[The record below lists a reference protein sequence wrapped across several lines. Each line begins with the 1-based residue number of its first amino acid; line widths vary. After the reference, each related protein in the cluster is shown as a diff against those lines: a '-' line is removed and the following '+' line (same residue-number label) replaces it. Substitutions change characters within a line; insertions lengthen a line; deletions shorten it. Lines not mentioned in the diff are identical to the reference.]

1 MSFYIFIPLAVIVS
15 QSHAQLVG
23 SRGVVSLPEGF
34 VYHDNE
40 TLDASKRAAEY
51 ARTFQ
56 VVEDHQVAQQKLIIL
71 QKDHLSK
78 EAEPKYANSLNKVGR
93 KIALN
98 SVLSFE
104 NSRLFNPPVENRLNV
119 PLEEVEK
126 ERENGKIRLLP
137 GQGVIPSQR
146 YAAKTPGRFDSAD
159 TEESERAKNAGETVF
174 DDGPNETK
182 LKYQYKGRP
191 VLGEYYDKYFGKTKH
206 DHKKS
211 PIETPKSS
219 PSFLTAYSPHLA
231 APKNTPV
238 TTASPLYPPAPIFNP
253 SYNIHPP
260 HGHYS
265 YLVNHRG

>member
-1 MSFYIFIPLAVIVS
+1 MSFFIFILLAVAVPQS
-15 QSHAQLVG
+15 QAQLVG
-23 SRGVVSLPEGF
+23 SRGVVSLPVGF
-34 VYHDNE
+34 VYHDND

-56 VVEDHQVAQQKLIIL
+56 VVEDHQVAQQKLITL
-71 QKDHLSK
+71 QQDHLSK
-78 EAEPKYANSLNKVGR
+78 ETEPKYANSLNKVGR
-93 KIALN
+93 QIPLN
-98 SVLSFE
+98 SILSYE
-104 NSRLFNPPVENRLNV
+104 NSKLLNPPLENRLNV

-126 ERENGKIRLLP
+126 ERANGKIRLLP

-146 YAAKTPGRFDSAD
+146 YATKSPGRFDSED
-159 TEESERAKNAGETVF
+159 IEESERAKNTGKTVF

-211 PIETPKSS
+211 PSETPRSS
-219 PSFLTAYSPHLA
+219 PSFLTSYPSHLA
-231 APKNTPV
+231 APKAA
-238 TTASPLYPPAPIFNP
+238 TASTARPAYPPAPIFSP
-253 SYNIHPP
+253 SYNIRPD

>member
-1 MSFYIFIPLAVIVS
+1 MSFLIFILLSVRVS

-78 EAEPKYANSLNKVGR
+78 EAEPKYANSVNKVGR
-93 KIALN
+93 KIPIN

-146 YAAKTPGRFDSAD
+146 YATKTPGRFDSAD

-219 PSFLTAYSPHLA
+219 PSFLTAYAPHLA
-231 APKNTPV
+231 APV